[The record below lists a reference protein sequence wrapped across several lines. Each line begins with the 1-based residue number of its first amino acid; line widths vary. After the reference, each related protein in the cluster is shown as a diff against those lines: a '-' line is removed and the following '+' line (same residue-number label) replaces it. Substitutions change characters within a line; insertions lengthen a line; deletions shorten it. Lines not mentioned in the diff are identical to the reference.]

1 MSLAPY
7 EEAVALAQ
15 TLPQL
20 SAATQFEL
28 VLLLLEELE
37 LDVEDLARLRERYQS
52 DL

>member
-1 MSLAPY
+1 MRLPPH
-7 EEAVALAQ
+7 EEAAALAQ

-28 VLLLLEELE
+28 ALLLLEELE
-37 LDVEDLARLRERYQS
+37 LDVADLARLHDQYPR